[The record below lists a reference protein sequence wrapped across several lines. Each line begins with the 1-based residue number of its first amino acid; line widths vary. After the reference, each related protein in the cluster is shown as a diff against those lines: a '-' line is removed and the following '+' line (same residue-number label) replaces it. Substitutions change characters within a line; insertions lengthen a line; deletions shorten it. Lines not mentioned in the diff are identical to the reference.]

1 MPCLMVGC
9 LRKLFRCHGLLT
21 SRTYITTSGLSRHLT
36 EEYICASEGE
46 KQSSGLHCFKSP
58 QASHKFPLELPT
70 QKYLW
75 HRNTIPLLL
84 VGERSI
90 LPLPFHLKQSFTA
103 TPTYVII
110 FSEVQI
116 PGCGKELYMRH

>member
-36 EEYICASEGE
+36 EEYIYASEGE